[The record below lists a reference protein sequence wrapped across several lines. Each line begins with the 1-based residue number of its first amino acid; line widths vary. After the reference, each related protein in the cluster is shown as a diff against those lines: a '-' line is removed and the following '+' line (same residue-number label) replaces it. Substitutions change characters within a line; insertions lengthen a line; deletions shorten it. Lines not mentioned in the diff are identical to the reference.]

1 MDAAAAAA
9 AAADGPRAAL
19 CDKHTRLFSIGMTP
33 SEFRPREKVLLMDH
47 RGHSGSYDLAARYA
61 QSENGCRTLL

>member
-1 MDAAAAAA
+1 
-9 AAADGPRAAL
+9 
-19 CDKHTRLFSIGMTP
+19 MTP